1 MPNLSKYA
9 ELDLLED
16 ALGNITTH
24 TDWLPF
30 LDKVSGVFESKACA
44 AEYLNDGFATG
55 RFTGP
60 AHAEAFR
67 DFLNSASY
75 HAGVSA
81 FKYLLELAEPDAV
94 YRIHQGHISKLD
106 APATPLA
113 NGNEV
118 TSQSAIISITRD
130 SSGLTMIF
138 GLLFDDASPVET
150 TSAETVLAFSKVA
163 KILKICFGALTNIGK
178 LQTQSRIQ
186 RAFANHCA
194 VPSVLVNRQRLV
206 MAEHENGLSVLADL
220 DAGLVTGGKLQIRNR
235 DLEMLLSERSPA
247 LAAVNDP
254 HKTGDKQD
262 TKSDSSFSRSGFCL
276 RDRSGN
282 LNRITIETVPG
293 DTHDPWVLIRVCQ
306 PADIPEAVET
316 ILQEELGLS
325 QSEAHLAWSLAETGS
340 VSATTDLLNI
350 TRNTMK
356 THLRRIFDKTA
367 VRTQLELVQLVYRL
381 SGLV

>member
-1 MPNLSKYA
+1 MPNLSKDA

-16 ALGNITTH
+16 ALGKIATH

-30 LDKVSGVFESKACA
+30 LDKVSRVFESKACA

-67 DFLNSASY
+67 DFLSSASY

-106 APATPLA
+106 APATSLV
-113 NGNEV
+113 NGNELS
-118 TSQSAIISITRD
+118 SQSAIISITRD
-130 SSGLTMIF
+130 RSGLTMIF

-163 KILKICFGALTNIGK
+163 KILKTCFGALTNIDMLK
-178 LQTQSRIQ
+178 TQSRIQ

-194 VPSVLVNRQRLV
+194 VPSVLINKQRLV
-206 MAEHENGLSVLADL
+206 IAEHENGLSALADL
-220 DAGLVTGGKLQIRNR
+220 DVGHMAGEKLQIRNR
-235 DLEMLLSERSPA
+235 ELEMFLSEMSSAPTSA
-247 LAAVNDP
+247 KDP
-254 HKTGDKQD
+254 HQTGYIKDA
-262 TKSDSSFSRSGFCL
+262 KSDSSLSRSGFCL

-282 LNRITIETVPG
+282 LNRVTIEAVSG

-306 PADIPEAVET
+306 PANIPEAVET

-325 QSEAHLAWSLAETGS
+325 QSEAHLARSLAETGS

>member
-1 MPNLSKYA
+1 MPNLSKDA

-16 ALGNITTH
+16 ALGKITTH

-30 LDKVSGVFESKACA
+30 LDKVSRVFESKACA

-106 APATPLA
+106 AAATSPK

-118 TSQSAIISITRD
+118 SSQSAIISITRD
-130 SSGLTMIF
+130 SSGLTVIF
-138 GLLFDDASPVET
+138 GLLFDDASPVAT
-150 TSAETVLAFSKVA
+150 TSAETVLAFSKIA
-163 KILKICFGALTNIGK
+163 KTLKTCFGALTNIDMLK
-178 LQTQSRIQ
+178 TQSRIQ

-194 VPSVLVNRQRLV
+194 VPSVLINKQRLII
-206 MAEHENGLSVLADL
+206 AEHENGLSALADL
-220 DAGLVTGGKLQIRNR
+220 DVGQMAGGKLQIRNR
-235 DLEMLLSERSPA
+235 EMEMLLSEISSAPTSA
-247 LAAVNDP
+247 KDL
-254 HKTGDKQD
+254 HQTGYKQA
-262 TKSDSSFSRSGFCL
+262 KSDSSFSRSGFCL

-282 LNRITIETVPG
+282 LNRVTIEAVSG
-293 DTHDPWVLIRVCQ
+293 DTQDPWVLIRVCQ
-306 PADIPEAVET
+306 PANIPEAVET

-325 QSEAHLAWSLAETGS
+325 QSEAHLARSLAETGS

>member
-1 MPNLSKYA
+1 MPNLSKDA

-16 ALGNITTH
+16 GLGKITTH

-30 LDKVSGVFESKACA
+30 LDKVSRVFGSKACA

-94 YRIHQGHISKLD
+94 YRIHQGHISKLE
-106 APATPLA
+106 AAAKSLT
-113 NGNEV
+113 NENEV
-118 TSQSAIISITRD
+118 SSQSAIISITRD
-130 SSGLTMIF
+130 SSGLTVIF

-163 KILKICFGALTNIGK
+163 KILKTCFGALTNIYMLK
-178 LQTQSRIQ
+178 TQSRIQ

-194 VPSVLVNRQRLV
+194 VPSVLINKQRLV
-206 MAEHENGLSVLADL
+206 IAEHENGLSALADL
-220 DAGLVTGGKLQIRNR
+220 DVGLVTGGKLQIRNR
-235 DLEMLLSERSPA
+235 ELEMLLSEISSAPISAR
-247 LAAVNDP
+247 DE
-254 HKTGDKQD
+254 HKTGYKQD
-262 TKSDSSFSRSGFCL
+262 AKSDSSLSRPGFCL

-282 LNRITIETVPG
+282 LNRVTIEAVSG
-293 DTHDPWVLIRVCQ
+293 DTHDPWVLLRVCQ
-306 PADIPEAVET
+306 PANIPEAVET

-325 QSEAHLAWSLAETGS
+325 QSEAHLARSLAETGS
-340 VSATTDLLNI
+340 VSATIDLLNI

>member
-1 MPNLSKYA
+1 MPNLRKDA

-16 ALGNITTH
+16 ALGKITTH

-30 LDKVSGVFESKACA
+30 LDKVSGLFDCYAYA
-44 AEYLNDGFATG
+44 AEYLDDGFATG

-67 DFLNSASY
+67 DFLSSASY
-75 HAGVSA
+75 HAGVTA

-94 YRIHQGHISKLD
+94 YVVHQGHISKLD
-106 APATPLA
+106 APGISLTS
-113 NGNEV
+113 GNEV
-118 TSQSAIISITRD
+118 SSQSAIISITRN

-150 TSAETVLAFSKVA
+150 ASAETVLAFSKVA
-163 KILKICFGALTNIGK
+163 KILETCFGAITNIDMLK
-178 LQTQSRIQ
+178 RQSRIQ

-194 VPSVLVNRQRLV
+194 VPSVIINRQRRV

-220 DAGLVTGGKLQIRNR
+220 DVGLVAGGKLQIRNR
-235 DLEMLLSERSPA
+235 ELEMLLSDMPSAPSSA
-247 LAAVNDP
+247 KAP
-254 HKTGDKQD
+254 HKTGQNQD
-262 TKSDSSFSRSGFCL
+262 AKSDSSLSRSGFCL

-282 LNRITIETVPG
+282 LNRVTIEAVSG
-293 DTHDPWVLIRVCQ
+293 DTHDPWVLLRVCQ
-306 PADIPEAVET
+306 PANIPEAVET

-325 QSEAHLAWSLAETGS
+325 LSEAHLARSLAETGS

>member
-1 MPNLSKYA
+1 MPNLSKDA

-16 ALGNITTH
+16 ALGKITTH

-30 LDKVSGVFESKACA
+30 LDKVSRVFESKACA

-94 YRIHQGHISKLD
+94 YRIHQGHISKLE
-106 APATPLA
+106 AAAKSLT

-118 TSQSAIISITRD
+118 SSQSAIISITRD
-130 SSGLTMIF
+130 SSGLTVIF
-138 GLLFDDASPVET
+138 GLLFDDASPVAT
-150 TSAETVLAFSKVA
+150 TSAETVLAFSKIA
-163 KILKICFGALTNIGK
+163 KILKTCFDALTNIDMLK
-178 LQTQSRIQ
+178 TQSRIQ

-194 VPSVLVNRQRLV
+194 VPSVLINKQRLII
-206 MAEHENGLSVLADL
+206 AEHENGLSALTDL
-220 DAGLVTGGKLQIRNR
+220 DVGLVTGGKLQIRNR
-235 DLEMLLSERSPA
+235 ELEILLSEISSA
-247 LAAVNDP
+247 STSSKDT
-254 HKTGDKQD
+254 HKTGYKQD
-262 TKSDSSFSRSGFCL
+262 AKSDSSLSRSGFCL
-276 RDRSGN
+276 RDRSGY
-282 LNRITIETVPG
+282 LNRVTIEAVSG

-306 PADIPEAVET
+306 PANIPETVET

-325 QSEAHLAWSLAETGS
+325 QSEAHLARSLAETGS

>member
-1 MPNLSKYA
+1 MPNLCKDA
-9 ELDLLED
+9 EQELLED
-16 ALGNITTH
+16 ALGKITTH

-30 LDKVSGVFESKACA
+30 LDKVSRVFESKACA

-60 AHAEAFR
+60 AHAEALR
-67 DFLNSASY
+67 DFLSSASY
-75 HAGVSA
+75 HAGASA

-106 APATPLA
+106 APAISQT
-113 NGNEV
+113 NGNEIS
-118 TSQSAIISITRD
+118 SQSAIISVTRD
-130 SSGLTMIF
+130 SSGLTIMF
-138 GLLFDDASPVET
+138 GLLFDDASPLDT

-163 KILKICFGALTNIGK
+163 KILKTCFGALTNIDMLK
-178 LQTQSRIQ
+178 AQSRIQ

-206 MAEHENGLSVLADL
+206 MAEHENGLFVLADL
-220 DAGLVTGGKLQIRNR
+220 DVGLVTGGKLQIRNR
-235 DLEMLLSERSPA
+235 ELEMLLSEISSAPTSA
-247 LAAVNDP
+247 KDP
-254 HKTGDKQD
+254 RQTGHKQD
-262 TKSDSSFSRSGFCL
+262 AKSDSSLSRSGFCL

-282 LNRITIETVPG
+282 LNRVTIEAVSG
-293 DTHDPWVLIRVCQ
+293 DTHDPWALIRVYQ
-306 PADIPEAVET
+306 PANIPEAVET

-325 QSEAHLAWSLAETGS
+325 QSEAHLARSLAETGS